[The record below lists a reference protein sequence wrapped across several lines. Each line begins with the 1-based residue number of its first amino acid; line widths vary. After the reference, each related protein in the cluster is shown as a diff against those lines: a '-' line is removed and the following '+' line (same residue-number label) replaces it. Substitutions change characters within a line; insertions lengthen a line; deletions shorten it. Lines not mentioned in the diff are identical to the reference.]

1 MNLSALW
8 PLRYAPDH
16 RDLSRI
22 DAAFYALAAVGCC
35 AAVVAGDDL
44 VGLSLLLSD

>member
-1 MNLSALW
+1 MH
-8 PLRYAPDH
+8 RYAPHH

-35 AAVVAGDDL
+35 AAGVAGDDL
-44 VGLSLLLSD
+44 AGLS